1 MNYTVQELT
10 SMIYVIGSCEENCFL
25 ASRVYAQRFPERRHP
40 DSRSLENLRER
51 FNRTGSVAYEKQTR
65 TKTVLNEENAL
76 AISLAINPRN
86 KFHPYHFQLHQELIE
101 NDFERRIIFC
111 QWAQNQ
117 IAENEDFLNL
127 YCLRMNAHSTEMVLL
142 TGIIFIIMTPKIHM
156 LWSLNVW
163 GGIVHNFV
171 IGPHIFEGRVTGQ
184 VFLNFLI
191 NDFPRLIHHLPD
203 CIKNQIWIQ
212 LDGAPPHF
220 SANVRQHL
228 TENFPGQWIGRQG
241 PTAWPPRSPDLTPMD
256 YFLWGTVKS
265 DVYSYAATTQEDMV
279 YGAENTTIFS
289 ANNPC
294 YV

>member
-25 ASRVYAQRFPERRHP
+25 ASRVYAQKFPERRHP

-76 AISLAINPRN
+76 AISIAIVENPRISVRDISRDLGIKKSSVSKCIKQN

-156 LWSLNVW
+156 LW
-163 GGIVHNFV
+163 
-171 IGPHIFEGRVTGQ
+171 
-184 VFLNFLI
+184 
-191 NDFPRLIHHLPD
+191 
-203 CIKNQIWIQ
+203 
-212 LDGAPPHF
+212 

>member
-1 MNYTVQELT
+1 MNYTVQQLT

-76 AISLAINPRN
+76 AISLAIVENP
-86 KFHPYHFQLHQELIE
+86 
-101 NDFERRIIFC
+101 IISVRDISRDLGIKKSS
-111 QWAQNQ
+111 WAQNQ
-117 IAENEDFLNL
+117 IAENEDFLKF
-127 YCLRMNAHSTEMVLL
+127 VLF
-142 TGIIFIIMTPKIHM
+142 TDECTFHRNGFINRHNYHYYDTQNPHVVEVNHYQHN
-156 LWSLNVW
+156 WSLKVW

-203 CIKNQIWIQ
+203 YIKNQMWLQ

-228 TENFPGQWIGRQG
+228 TENFPGLIKER
-241 PTAWPPRSPDLTPMD
+241 TNTRRPR
-256 YFLWGTVKS
+256 YFEIAQINS
-265 DVYSYAATTQEDMV
+265 S
-279 YGAENTTIFS
+279 NTNEQT
-289 ANNPC
+289 
-294 YV
+294 